1 MRRWCLSA
9 LSVLWLLLAP
19 AQAMAAEVLQVRS
32 GTLLQIGDHNR
43 TYTVRL
49 ACVAVAES
57 DEALASGWLRQQL
70 PRRSKVNLRPRGSDD
85 GVLIAGIEKQNSRG
99 SLDIGNALVEAGF
112 ATASP
117 SC

>member
-1 MRRWCLSA
+1 MRSWCLSA
-9 LSVLWLLLAP
+9 LTALWLLLGP
-19 AQAMAAEVLQVRS
+19 AQVMAAEVLQVRS

-70 PRRSKVNLRPRGSDD
+70 PRRSKVNLRPRGSED
-85 GVLIAGIEKQNSRG
+85 GVLIASIEKQDQWG
-99 SLDIGNALVEAGF
+99 SLDMGSALVEAGLAS
-112 ATASP
+112 ATP